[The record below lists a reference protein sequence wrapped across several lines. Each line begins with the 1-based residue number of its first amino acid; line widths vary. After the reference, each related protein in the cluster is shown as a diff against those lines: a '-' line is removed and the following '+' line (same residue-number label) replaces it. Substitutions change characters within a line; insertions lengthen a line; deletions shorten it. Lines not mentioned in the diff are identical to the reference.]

1 MHIPPYYKLP
11 SWQRFIIGIVTGGV
25 ISYAIFIFMYGSM
38 YEKLYEANLEL
49 QSKVSELQSHN
60 DSLLQDKEDLD
71 EKTKQ
76 QSLVERIEISIIN
89 QEELRLDRLIIH
101 QLDHMIKEEINHVI
115 GKDIQ
120 TISDSDLLLI
130 STIENKEFSIDD
142 FTYFF
147 EVRRLI
153 ISDTVKLILYAKI
166 SG

>member
-1 MHIPPYYKLP
+1 MHIPPYYKLT
-11 SWQRFIIGIVTGGV
+11 SWQRFMIGIVTGCL

-38 YEKLYEANLEL
+38 YEKLYEENLEL
-49 QSKVSELQSHN
+49 QSKLSELQSRN

-76 QSLVERIEISIIN
+76 QSIVERIEISIMN

-101 QLDHMIKEEINHVI
+101 QLDYMIKEDINHVI

-120 TISDSDLLLI
+120 TISDSDQLLL
-130 STIENKEFSIDD
+130 STIENKAFSIDD

-147 EVRRLI
+147 EVRRLT
-153 ISDTVKLILYAKI
+153 ISETVKLILYAKI